1 MFLECVWFGVV
12 RNAGAALL
20 TRPHLPTSAMTLYQ
34 HDGDGLVDGELD
46 VTRGG
51 HLIGRPHTMGLLN
64 ALLRWSGCPP

>member
-1 MFLECVWFGVV
+1 MV

-64 ALLRWSGCPP
+64 AHLRWSGRPP